1 MNKEDIIKIELLRD
15 ARVQNMH
22 NGFIFPKQYIMKIY
36 YRNNSIRILD
46 LFSKRDITNIDYFKV
61 LEGTKTKVIFEEYKY
76 E

>member
-15 ARVQNMH
+15 AKVQNMH

>member
-36 YRNNSIRILD
+36 YRNNCIRILD

>member
-61 LEGTKTKVIFEEYKY
+61 LEGTKTKVIFEEYKN

>member
-61 LEGTKTKVIFEEYKY
+61 LEGTKTKVIFEE
-76 E
+76 

>member
-22 NGFIFPKQYIMKIY
+22 NGFVFPKQYIMKIY